1 MTSPETLELEA
12 IDAALAG
19 RWVAPEYDE
28 LAELALLLRDDRP
41 EPTPAFTNRLDR
53 RVETGFPARP
63 KQRRIPVWFRQAA
76 PVVAVFAT
84 FAAIAVPAVIFGGS
98 DDDSASGG
106 GGDGA
111 SVAAQEPATDTGGG
125 ATGETASGAGQA
137 APAEPTVR
145 DQAGGTELSGRA
157 RKVQRSVDITLAAPR
172 RDIDRVATGVGDVAA
187 DLGGFVR
194 HSRVTSSSGGNIQ
207 LRVPSNRLDIAV
219 QRLSKLARVRT
230 LSRTADDITGAV
242 VSARDRL
249 ADARAERK
257 SLLEQLANAT
267 TVNETES
274 IRARLDIVAK
284 EIAVY
289 RTQLRRVN
297 NRADFAR
304 VDVTLVTR
312 SGGDN
317 DDGGGAW
324 TPGDA
329 WHDALRVL
337 EVIAGVAV
345 IAGAIAV
352 PLLIAWLLGWLTRRG
367 VTRRRRERA
376 LDMA

>member
-19 RWVAPEYDE
+19 QWVAPEYDE
-28 LAELALLLRDDRP
+28 LADLALLLRDDRP

-53 RVETGFPARP
+53 RVADGFPARP
-63 KQRRIPVWFRQAA
+63 KRRRQWLHNAFPVLAVAA
-76 PVVAVFAT
+76 IVAVIAIPLGFAIS
-84 FAAIAVPAVIFGGS
+84 ASDVGGDDAGSVSSLSS
-98 DDDSASGG
+98 DDSGG
-106 GGDGA
+106 GGSA
-111 SVAAQEPATDTGGG
+111 GGG
-125 ATGETASGAGQA
+125 SSGAGNASGTAESQA
-137 APAEPTVR
+137 SPVTPRETALT
-145 DQAGGTELSGRA
+145 AGDRA
-157 RKVQRSVDITLAAPR
+157 SRRKVQRSVDITLAAPR
-172 RDIDRVATGVGDVAA
+172 RDIDRVAAGVGDVAA

-194 HSRVTSSSGGNIQ
+194 HSRVTSSSGGNMQ

-219 QRLSKLARVRT
+219 QRLSKLAKVRE

-249 ADARAERK
+249 RDARAERE
-257 SLLEQLANAT
+257 SLLDQLAKAT

-274 IRARLDIVAK
+274 IRARLDIVAQ
-284 EIAVY
+284 EIATY
-289 RTQLRRVN
+289 RTQLRRVT
-297 NRADFAR
+297 NRADFAN

-312 SGGDN
+312 GGDDN
-317 DDGGGAW
+317 GEDGGAW

-345 IAGAIAV
+345 IAAAIAV
-352 PLLIAWLLGWLTRRG
+352 PLLVAWLLGWAARRG